1 MFEHSIQY
9 FTDIYLEELEII
21 MHLRVYIKIC
31 INICFVSSLVVLLR
45 KKMFFGPE
53 DNLFSGEEIMDFVER
68 KKSDDLSTHPISFF
82 LHNLFDAGLLDFV
95 KLRNIIG
102 PNRLRATMYK

>member
-1 MFEHSIQY
+1 MYKYMFCFFACCFAQE
-9 FTDIYLEELEII
+9 EII
-21 MHLRVYIKIC
+21 
-31 INICFVSSLVVLLR
+31 
-45 KKMFFGPE
+45 FGPE